1 MFAQPGADVVP
12 PRQPSPTLG
21 CARAGGTPIA
31 LGVPPRPPRHW
42 GEARMPAG
50 GGRGRRRAHHC
61 CYGDALKTLGGESP
75 AGAGMGAPG
84 HVAAG
89 AWPDR
94 VPLRLRRLPARG
106 GQGAA
111 PAPASARGW
120 RNGCARATWLPALGV
135 IACGCGSGE
144 CPRVAE
150 WVRPSHVAAGAW
162 RDRVPLLPAIACGGR
177 AGCRF
182 VRAIACG
189 RRTECRCV
197 PGSARGWRTGC
208 LPRRAFGRSWRDR
221 APTRSFGSAGA
232 GGRGPPRRAA

>member
-12 PRQPSPTLG
+12 PRPPSPTLG

-61 CYGDALKTLGGESP
+61 CYGTPHALKALGGESP

-94 VPLRLRRLPARG
+94 VRLRLRRVSAGAEWVPPSHVAAGAWPDRGPLRLRRLPARG

-111 PAPASARGW
+111 ASLR
-120 RNGCARATWLPALGV
+120 LPAGGVQGAVSSGRLPAGGGQNAAASLGV
-135 IACGCGSGE
+135 PAGGGQGAFLAVLLAAVGGIAPRPGRSGRPGLGGAGPLGG
-144 CPRVAE
+144 PRDEA
-150 WVRPSHVAAGAW
+150 H
-162 RDRVPLLPAIACGGR
+162 
-177 AGCRF
+177 F
-182 VRAIACG
+182 VRGFRMYGARQG
-189 RRTECRCV
+189 RRTR
-197 PGSARGWRTGC
+197 SRG
-208 LPRRAFGRSWRDR
+208 
-221 APTRSFGSAGA
+221 
-232 GGRGPPRRAA
+232 